1 MTVEASTTRALDHRL
16 ATEQSRQRLPS
27 VVAALVR
34 GGQVVWSGAAGTLDG
49 RSEGAP
55 PTADTQYR
63 IGSISKTF
71 VAVEVVRLRDEGRLD
86 LADTIGTP
94 LPEVPFGHVTIAQ
107 LLSHTSGLQAETDGQ
122 WWERTPGDDWDTLL
136 ASGVSLRFTPG
147 TTFHYSNT
155 GYGVLGELI
164 ARLRGVPWHEAV
176 QQGIL
181 DPLGMNR
188 TTRRPVEP
196 AAPGLAVHPLADVL
210 HVEPEHDHV
219 SMAPAGQLWSTS
231 DDLARWAAFLGGRTE
246 GVLSSGSLAEMLRPV
261 AVNDVPGV
269 AWTGAHALG
278 WQTWNVDGRRF
289 AGHGGS
295 MPGFLANLRVDVT
308 SGDGVVVMANATSGL
323 GPVARRCRPRRFPRP
338 RRAMVLGHVRV
349 DPGPRGR
356 RRAAPRRARPGSRC
370 EVRARRGRM
379 DRSRRLLPGRAPAGG
394 ARHRGR
400 AGAPGARQLRVHP
413 HAVRRPRRGA
423 RRHRRP
429 RLALSPSPSPDLRT
443 SAPIWTPDPV
453 QDSADL
459 DWWDRA
465 RAQSGRPRARAA
477 SSTVSHFSRAPPRRS
492 G

>member
-1 MTVEASTTRALDHRL
+1 MTIEASTSRALDHRL
-16 ATEQSRQRLPS
+16 ATEQSQQRLPS
-27 VVAALVR
+27 VVAAVVR

-49 RSEGAP
+49 RSGGSA

-86 LADTIGTP
+86 LADTIGIH

-107 LLSHTSGLQAETDGQ
+107 LLSHTSGLQAETDGP
-122 WWERTPGDDWDTLL
+122 WWERTPGDDWATLL
-136 ASGVSLRFTPG
+136 ASGVALRFTPG
-147 TTFHYSNT
+147 TTFHYSNA

-181 DPLGMNR
+181 DPLGMTR
-188 TTRRPVEP
+188 TSRRPVP
-196 AAPGLAVHPLADVL
+196 PSAPGLAVHPLADLL

-246 GVLSSGSLAEMLRPV
+246 GVLSSESLTEMLRPV
-261 AVNDVPGV
+261 AVNDVPKL

-295 MPGFLANLRVDVT
+295 MPGFLANLRVDIS

-323 GPVARRCRPRRFPRP
+323 GTAATDLLTLFTDAEP
-338 RRAMVLGHVRV
+338 
-349 DPGPRGR
+349 
-356 RRAAPRRARPGSRC
+356 AAPAPWHADAGHADALDLVGPWFWGTYASTLALEPDGGLRLGEPGQ
-370 EVRARRGRM
+370 G
-379 DRSRRLLPGRAPAGG
+379 
-394 ARHRGR
+394 
-400 AGAPGARQLRVHP
+400 
-413 HAVRRPRRGA
+413 RGA
-423 RRHRRP
+423 RFARDGDGWTGRDGYYRGEP
-429 RLALSPSPSPDLRT
+429 LRVERNPAGVPVRLVLASFVFTRT
-443 SAPIWTPDPV
+443 PYD
-453 QDSADL
+453 
-459 DWWDRA
+459 A
-465 RAQSGRPRARAA
+465 RAEVPGGLDDRGW
-477 SSTVSHFSRAPPRRS
+477 H
-492 G
+492 